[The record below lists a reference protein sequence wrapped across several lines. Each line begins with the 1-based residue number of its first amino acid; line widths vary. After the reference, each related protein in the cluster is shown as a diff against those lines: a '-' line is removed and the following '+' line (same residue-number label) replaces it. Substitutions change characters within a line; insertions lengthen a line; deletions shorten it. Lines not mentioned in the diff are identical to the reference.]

1 MTLTFGFLHRIGL
14 LVAEAQ
20 YRGEVSAEIEPL
32 ACAQNLFGLYFMA
45 LMTWLSGH
53 VSLENAL
60 VPLLRDS
67 IALQIR
73 GFRP

>member
-1 MTLTFGFLHRIGL
+1 M
-14 LVAEAQ
+14 
-20 YRGEVSAEIEPL
+20 
-32 ACAQNLFGLYFMA
+32 ACAQNLFGLYFLQ

-53 VSLENAL
+53 ATLAVAL